1 MPEIIDVGRRC
12 TTCGQARAVLL
23 KHEGLTYGGEPWS
36 VIQWEIV
43 PHPKEDCDRMVA
55 LTSEQWPAL
64 W

>member
-1 MPEIIDVGRRC
+1 
-12 TTCGQARAVLL
+12 VLL

-43 PHPKEDCDRMVA
+43 PHPQEDCDRMVA